1 MTEPAITFIE
11 MPPLP
16 DFSHAVLENVTVGPR
31 RAVTLTL
38 TPLLWVGTA
47 GLRDQTVTVRLGGV
61 ANLEVAATFFAV
73 QHVPAELAKLRY
85 AAWHTSR
92 PGDLFIELIFER
104 VEAQLML
111 QCHSITMTEGAVSR

>member
-1 MTEPAITFIE
+1 

-16 DFSHAVLENVTVGPR
+16 DFSHAVLENVTVGPC

-47 GLRDQTVTVRLGGV
+47 GLRDQ
-61 ANLEVAATFFAV
+61 
-73 QHVPAELAKLRY
+73 HIPAELAKLRY
-85 AAWHTSR
+85 AAGHTSR

-111 QCHSITMTEGAVSR
+111 QCHSIIMTEGAVSL